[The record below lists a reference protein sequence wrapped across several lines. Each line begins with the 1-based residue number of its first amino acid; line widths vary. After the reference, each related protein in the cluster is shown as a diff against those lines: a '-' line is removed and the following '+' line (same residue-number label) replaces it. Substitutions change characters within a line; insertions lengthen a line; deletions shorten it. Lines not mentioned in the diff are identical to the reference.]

1 MRQYDRA
8 IATWDRVI
16 ELDPKFIP
24 AYRGRGKIY
33 LEGAV
38 RSVSGRRRG
47 SKLREWLQ
55 SAAARR

>member
-33 LEGAV
+33 LE
-38 RSVSGRRRG
+38 RREYFLALA
-47 SKLREWLQ
+47 SFVQALML
-55 SAAARR
+55 ALT